1 MKRDK
6 VKDEHANKKGFKM
19 KPLSK
24 KKRIIFSAVWGVIA
38 ILAISTAFF
47 FKQNQQQE
55 PSVASYDAVTIKKA
69 DDLIFNGS
77 VAAQNVEEFY
87 FDQTKGEV
95 SDILVTNNQEISAD
109 TVVLVYQNET
119 VQDQITEQQQ
129 TLDKLTLAV
138 NNAKENLDNTY
149 TKKQNIQN
157 SLNEALST
165 FNNADADSMEGQAI
179 RQEEQAKMDQYKEAI
194 YSQEEVISQAQQ
206 ALDSANLDL
215 STATQNIELAKNKI
229 TTNVAA
235 TTDGTAIVEPKGKTN
250 ASVPVIKILGKD
262 TIIKA
267 LVSEYDYRHLATDQ
281 AVEIQLLN
289 SNKKIAGTITEVSIL
304 PESTA
309 TEGTATAQSN
319 VANYS
324 FKVKPSENLQY
335 GYSCQI
341 YVPVNELRIPEKAI
355 LNEEDKQYVF
365 VYSKGTVKKQPIL
378 SENRDGVFVVTEGLK
393 EKDRIISNPS
403 QDLKDGQEVMVN

>member
-6 VKDEHANKKGFKM
+6 VKNEHANKKGFKM

-24 KKRIIFSAVWGVIA
+24 KKRIIFSSVWGVIA

-149 TKKQNIQN
+149 TKKQ
-157 SLNEALST
+157 
-165 FNNADADSMEGQAI
+165 
-179 RQEEQAKMDQYKEAI
+179 
-194 YSQEEVISQAQQ
+194 
-206 ALDSANLDL
+206 
-215 STATQNIELAKNKI
+215 KNKI
-229 TTNVAA
+229 FK
-235 TTDGTAIVEPKGKTN
+235 IV
-250 ASVPVIKILGKD
+250 
-262 TIIKA
+262 
-267 LVSEYDYRHLATDQ
+267 
-281 AVEIQLLN
+281 
-289 SNKKIAGTITEVSIL
+289 
-304 PESTA
+304 
-309 TEGTATAQSN
+309 
-319 VANYS
+319 
-324 FKVKPSENLQY
+324 
-335 GYSCQI
+335 
-341 YVPVNELRIPEKAI
+341 
-355 LNEEDKQYVF
+355 
-365 VYSKGTVKKQPIL
+365 
-378 SENRDGVFVVTEGLK
+378 
-393 EKDRIISNPS
+393 
-403 QDLKDGQEVMVN
+403 

>member
-55 PSVASYDAVTIKKA
+55 PSVASYDAVKIKKA

-77 VAAQNVEEFY
+77 VTAQNVEEFY

-95 SDILVTNNQEISAD
+95 SEILVTNNQEISED
-109 TVVLVYQNET
+109 TVVLIYQNET

-138 NNAKENLDNTY
+138 NNAQENLDNTY

-194 YSQEEVISQAQQ
+194 SSQEEVISQAQQ

>member
-6 VKDEHANKKGFKM
+6 VKNEHANKKGFKM

-138 NNAKENLDNTY
+138 NNAQENLDNTY

>member
-138 NNAKENLDNTY
+138 NNAQENLDNTY

>member
-6 VKDEHANKKGFKM
+6 VKNEHANKKGFKM

-138 NNAKENLDNTY
+138 NNAQENLDNTY

-194 YSQEEVISQAQQ
+194 SSQEEVISQAQQ

-267 LVSEYDYRHLATDQ
+267 LVSEYDYRHLATNQ
-281 AVEIQLLN
+281 TVEIQLLN
-289 SNKKIAGTITEVSIL
+289 SNKKIAGTITEVS
-304 PESTA
+304 
-309 TEGTATAQSN
+309 
-319 VANYS
+319 
-324 FKVKPSENLQY
+324 
-335 GYSCQI
+335 
-341 YVPVNELRIPEKAI
+341 R
-355 LNEEDKQYVF
+355 
-365 VYSKGTVKKQPIL
+365 
-378 SENRDGVFVVTEGLK
+378 
-393 EKDRIISNPS
+393 
-403 QDLKDGQEVMVN
+403 

>member
-77 VAAQNVEEFY
+77 VTAQNVEEFY

-95 SDILVTNNQEISAD
+95 SEILVTNNQEISED
-109 TVVLVYQNET
+109 TVVLIYQNET

-138 NNAKENLDNTY
+138 KNAQENLDNTY
-149 TKKQNIQN
+149 AKKQNIQN
-157 SLNEALST
+157 SLNEAFNT

-194 YSQEEVISQAQQ
+194 SSQEEVISQAQQ

-215 STATQNIELAKNKI
+215 STSTQNIELAKNKI

>member
-6 VKDEHANKKGFKM
+6 VMAEHANKKGFKM

-24 KKRIIFSAVWGVIA
+24 KKRIIFSAVWGIIA

-47 FKQNQQQE
+47 FKQKQQQE
-55 PSVASYDAVTIKKA
+55 SAVASYKSVTIKKA

-77 VAAQNVEEFY
+77 VSAQNVEEFY

-95 SDILVTNNQEISAD
+95 SDILVANNQEISAD

-138 NNAKENLDNTY
+138 NNAQENLDNTY
-149 TKKQNIQN
+149 VKKQNIQN
-157 SLNEALST
+157 NFNEAFNA
-165 FNNADADSMEGQAI
+165 FNNADAESIEGQTI
-179 RQEEQAKMDQYKEAI
+179 RQEEQSKMDQYKEAI
-194 YSQEEVISQAQQ
+194 YAQEEAISQAQQ
-206 ALDSANLDL
+206 GLDSANLDL
-215 STATQNIELAKNKI
+215 ATATQSMELTKNKLA
-229 TTNVAA
+229 TNVAA
-235 TTDGTAIVEPKGKTN
+235 TMDGTAIVEPKGKTN
-250 ASVPVIKILGKD
+250 ASVPIIKILGKD
-262 TIIKA
+262 TIIKS
-267 LVSEYDYRHLATDQ
+267 LVSEYDYRYLATDQ

-304 PESTA
+304 PEAAA
-309 TEGTATAQSN
+309 TDGTGTAQSN

>member
-77 VAAQNVEEFY
+77 VTAQNVEEFY

-95 SDILVTNNQEISAD
+95 SEILVTNNQEISED
-109 TVVLVYQNET
+109 TVVLIYQNET

-138 NNAKENLDNTY
+138 NNAQENLDNTY

>member
-24 KKRIIFSAVWGVIA
+24 KKRIIFSSVWGVIA

-77 VAAQNVEEFY
+77 VTAQNVEEFY

-95 SDILVTNNQEISAD
+95 SEILVTNNQEISED
-109 TVVLVYQNET
+109 TVVLIYQNET

-138 NNAKENLDNTY
+138 NNAQENLDNTY

>member
-138 NNAKENLDNTY
+138 NNAQENLDNTY
-149 TKKQNIQN
+149 VKKQNIQN
-157 SLNEALST
+157 SLNEAFNT
-165 FNNADADSMEGQAI
+165 FNNADSMEGQAI

-194 YSQEEVISQAQQ
+194 SSQEEVISQAQQ

-215 STATQNIELAKNKI
+215 STSTQNIELAKNKI

>member
-6 VKDEHANKKGFKM
+6 VMAEHANKKGFKM

-24 KKRIIFSAVWGVIA
+24 KKRIIFSAVWGIIA

-47 FKQNQQQE
+47 FKQKQQQE
-55 PSVASYDAVTIKKA
+55 PAVASYKSVTIKKA

-77 VAAQNVEEFY
+77 VSAQNVEEFY

-95 SDILVTNNQEISAD
+95 SDILVANNQEISAD

-138 NNAKENLDNTY
+138 NNAQENLDNTY
-149 TKKQNIQN
+149 VKKQNIQN
-157 SLNEALST
+157 NFNEAFNA
-165 FNNADADSMEGQAI
+165 FNNADAESIEGQTI
-179 RQEEQAKMDQYKEAI
+179 RQEEQSKMDQYKEAI
-194 YSQEEVISQAQQ
+194 YAQEEAISQAQQ
-206 ALDSANLDL
+206 GLDSANLDL
-215 STATQNIELAKNKI
+215 ATATQSMELTKNKI
-229 TTNVAA
+229 ATNVAA
-235 TTDGTAIVEPKGKTN
+235 TMDGTAIVEPKGKTN
-250 ASVPVIKILGKD
+250 ASVPIIKILGKD
-262 TIIKA
+262 TIIKS
-267 LVSEYDYRHLATDQ
+267 LVSEYDYRYLATDQ

-289 SNKKIAGTITEVSIL
+289 SNKKIAGTITEISPL

-309 TEGTATAQSN
+309 AEGSATAQSN
-319 VANYS
+319 LANYS

-341 YVPVNELRIPEKAI
+341 HVPVNELRIPKKAI
-355 LNEEDKQYVF
+355 LDEEGKQYVF

-378 SENRDGVFVVTEGLK
+378 TENRDGVFVVTEGLK

>member
-378 SENRDGVFVVTEGLK
+378 SDNRDGVFVVTEGLK

>member
-6 VKDEHANKKGFKM
+6 VKNEHANKKGFKM

-77 VAAQNVEEFY
+77 VTAQNVEEFY

-95 SDILVTNNQEISAD
+95 SEILVTNNQEISED
-109 TVVLVYQNET
+109 TVVLIYQNET

-215 STATQNIELAKNKI
+215 STSTQNIELAKNKI

>member
-95 SDILVTNNQEISAD
+95 SEILVTNNQEISED
-109 TVVLVYQNET
+109 TVVLIYQNET

-215 STATQNIELAKNKI
+215 STSTQNIELAKNKI

>member
-138 NNAKENLDNTY
+138 NNAQENLDNTY

-194 YSQEEVISQAQQ
+194 SSQEEVISQAQQ

-235 TTDGTAIVEPKGKTN
+235 ATDGTAIVEPKGKTN

-304 PESTA
+304 PESAA
-309 TEGTATAQSN
+309 TEGTATVQSN

-324 FKVKPSENLQY
+324 FKAKRSENLQY

>member
-6 VKDEHANKKGFKM
+6 AKAEQTNKKGFNM

-24 KKRIIFSAVWGVIA
+24 KKRIIFSAAWSIV
-38 ILAISTAFF
+38 AISAIGVAFYF
-47 FKQNQQQE
+47 DQKQQQE
-55 PSVASYDAVTIKKA
+55 PAVASYDAVTIKNA

-95 SDILVTNNQEISAD
+95 SDILVTNNQEISAE

-138 NNAKENLDNTY
+138 NNAQENLDNTY
-149 TKKQNIQN
+149 AKKQNIQN
-157 SLNEALST
+157 SLNEAFNT
-165 FNNADADSMEGQAI
+165 FNNADEDSMEGQTI

-215 STATQNIELAKNKI
+215 STSTQNMELAQNKI

-250 ASVPVIKILGKD
+250 ASVPVIRILGKD

-267 LVSEYDYRHLATDQ
+267 LVSEYDYRYLTKDQ

-289 SNKKIAGTITEVSIL
+289 SNKKIAGTITEISPL
-304 PESTA
+304 PESAA
-309 TEGTATAQSN
+309 TDGTATAQSN
-319 VANYS
+319 LANYS
-324 FKVKPSENLQY
+324 FEVKPSENLQY

-341 YVPVNELRIPEKAI
+341 NVPVNELRIPEKAI
-355 LNEEDKQYVF
+355 LNEDGKQYAF
-365 VYSKGTVKKQPIL
+365 VYSKGTVKKQAIL
-378 SENRDGVFVVTEGLK
+378 AENREGVFVVTEGLK

>member
-77 VAAQNVEEFY
+77 VTAQNVEEFY

-95 SDILVTNNQEISAD
+95 SEILVTNNQEISED
-109 TVVLVYQNET
+109 TVVLIYQNET